1 MLSSGLAVSY
11 ASIGG
16 RSGPAL
22 LMLPGP
28 TDSWRSYAPVLE
40 ELPSSMRSIAVS
52 QRGHGDTDKPP
63 TGYRV
68 EDFAHDVPLL
78 LDALGVDRGG
88 DRGTLGLVSGRP
100 PRGDRRS

>member
-1 MLSSGLAVSY
+1 MLSSGLVVSY
-11 ASIGG
+11 AAIGE
-16 RSGPAL
+16 RSGSAL

-28 TDSWRSYAPVLE
+28 TDSRRSYAAVLE

-68 EDFAHDVPLL
+68 QDFARDVPLL
-78 LDALGVDRGG
+78 LTPSASTRQ
-88 DRGTLGLVSGRP
+88 
-100 PRGDRRS
+100 